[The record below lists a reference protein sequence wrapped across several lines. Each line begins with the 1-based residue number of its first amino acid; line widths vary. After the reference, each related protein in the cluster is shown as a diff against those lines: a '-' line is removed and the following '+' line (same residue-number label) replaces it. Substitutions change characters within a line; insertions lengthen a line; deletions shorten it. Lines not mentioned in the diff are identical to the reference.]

1 MCIQIYMYLDINY
14 GSADHSS
21 GEQLELI
28 PAPLLRYVSR
38 IPHAAPLKLQQE
50 FSENE
55 HTPANYPELK
65 PSLK

>member
-1 MCIQIYMYLDINY
+1 MCIQIHVCLDINY
-14 GSADHSS
+14 GSADPSS

-28 PAPLLRYVSR
+28 PAPLLGYVLR
-38 IPHAAPLKLQQE
+38 IPHVAPLKLQQQ

-65 PSLK
+65 RSLK

>member
-1 MCIQIYMYLDINY
+1 MCTQIFMCLDINY

-28 PAPLLRYVSR
+28 PAPLLCYVLT

-50 FSENE
+50 FSKNE
-55 HTPANYPELK
+55 QTPELK
-65 PSLK
+65 